1 MENTELQLVVSS
13 AQGTVEQNR
22 LSLENANKAAD
33 KLIALIEETEI
44 QDNPLVRNL
53 DEQCKFF
60 LAKAS
65 KTAQTMSER
74 RKPITQAFDQI
85 RKYFTEME
93 NSLKSGEK
101 IKRITDFRND
111 FARFLATEEAKAA
124 EEKARQANIA
134 QEKID
139 LAAWIKKQYADD
151 LVNSLET
158 AYNKLDA
165 LFNSMELSNTEL
177 IKEQIRTFDTQKG
190 LFAIILTDYPLK
202 YITLG
207 DGYEIL
213 NGIVPTMTVKNEDEY
228 KKSVLEKIQYYLDRI
243 PSKKEELLKIA
254 QADKEEKER
263 LRRESEERARAEA
276 EKRKQELLNYS
287 QSSQEKIESATTEA
301 TLQNL
306 FDADYSVPSAN
317 VKKTLKIEVLN
328 PAGYG
333 QIFMFW
339 FEREGK
345 NLSNE
350 KIEKMTVARMK
361 KFCEDA
367 ANKNGE
373 IIDSNTIKYIE
384 VVTAK

>member
-1 MENTELQLVVSS
+1 M
-13 AQGTVEQNR
+13 
-22 LSLENANKAAD
+22 
-33 KLIALIEETEI
+33 
-44 QDNPLVRNL
+44 
-53 DEQCKFF
+53 
-60 LAKAS
+60 
-65 KTAQTMSER
+65 
-74 RKPITQAFDQI
+74 
-85 RKYFTEME
+85 
-93 NSLKSGEK
+93 
-101 IKRITDFRND
+101 
-111 FARFLATEEAKAA
+111 
-124 EEKARQANIA
+124 
-134 QEKID
+134 
-139 LAAWIKKQYADD
+139 
-151 LVNSLET
+151 
-158 AYNKLDA
+158 
-165 LFNSMELSNTEL
+165 
-177 IKEQIRTFDTQKG
+177 
-190 LFAIILTDYPLK
+190 
-202 YITLG
+202 G

-333 QIFMFW
+333 QLFMFW